1 MMKFWAWYMLRFTAL
16 ILVLFST
23 SLIASAS
30 EFDAVAA
37 NLQSHGFA
45 CHATKTFR
53 NCGVSGKL
61 SDGKP
66 YEVRVFAVRVRR
78 KATEIEI
85 FVQPAAAA
93 KSAEVGR
100 IYDSLA
106 RSFAYDKGKLKDRFP
121 NTKSLTEWC
130 DAKGIHNLG
139 RCTVNDGLAEFRV
152 STPPNVDQ
160 WSLGWTTSQVE

>member
-1 MMKFWAWYMLRFTAL
+1 MLWFISF
-16 ILVLFST
+16 ILLLLGT
-23 SLIASAS
+23 SCIASAS
-30 EFDAVAA
+30 ELDAVAA

-45 CHATKTFR
+45 CHATKSFR

-66 YEVRVFAVRVRR
+66 YEVRVFAVRGRR
-78 KATEIEI
+78 KTTEIEI

-100 IYDSLA
+100 IYDNLA

-121 NTKSLTEWC
+121 NMKSVTEWC

-139 RCTVNDGLAEFRV
+139 RCTVDDGLAEFRV

-160 WSLGWTTSQVE
+160 WSLGWTTSQAQ